1 MTNYKYKIA
10 EVKETLKPT
19 EVDPALIQRIEKT
32 YGPVDME
39 NDFFSANLKTYFK
52 TSSIDTETGSI
63 GHKIIKLASFTDSLE
78 KLYIATN
85 ALSDLVKSPGGKDDA
100 VVVRLYDSLKTVF
113 NSFRTHL
120 RKYYPDQYAAIKD
133 KLDEISSVS
142 SNSGFIS
149 GGEGENH
156 NGPRPKKEAFRASQF
171 AFGKQKKSNYDAYAQ
186 VGYEKVSEGP
196 GATFGPG
203 PSAGPEGVTK
213 NKYVTDFKYK
223 LVGKAG
229 AQRAAQGLPAKQ
241 IKEEDTN
248 VEQYLQ
254 DISVSNP
261 DNKKFI
267 ASRLMGFDE
276 LERKL
281 NQLLPLLQQAKHE
294 TMDYYRQKPES
305 FGIVYGTDLANDYL
319 NDLIELFKK

>member
-1 MTNYKYKIA
+1 MAKYKYKIA
-10 EVKETLKPT
+10 EAKETLKAT

-32 YGPVDME
+32 YGPVDMV
-39 NDFFSANLKTYFK
+39 NDFFSSDLKTYFK
-52 TSSIDTETGSI
+52 ATDVDPETGAVNSQV
-63 GHKIIKLASFTDSLE
+63 IKLASFTDSLE
-78 KLYIATN
+78 KLYTATT

-100 VVVRLYDSLKTVF
+100 IVVKLYDSLKTVF

-133 KLDEISSVS
+133 KLDEISTIS
-142 SNSGFIS
+142 STSGFTS

-156 NGPRPKKEAFRASQF
+156 TGPSPRKSTYGAYTQAGFKK
-171 AFGKQKKSNYDAYAQ
+171 
-186 VGYEKVSEGP
+186 VTEGP
-196 GATFGPG
+196 GATMGPG
-203 PSAGPEGVTK
+203 PAASETGVK
-213 NKYVTDFKYK
+213 NNTYVKDFKYK
-223 LVGKAG
+223 LVKNS
-229 AQRAAQGLPAKQ
+229 L
-241 IKEEDTN
+241 KEEDTN

-254 DISVSNP
+254 DLNVQNP
-261 DNKKFI
+261 DNKQFI

-276 LERKL
+276 VERKL

>member
-1 MTNYKYKIA
+1 MGNFKFKL
-10 EVKETLKPT
+10 KEEKEILKPK

-52 TSSIDTETGSI
+52 TKSVDPETGSVDSQV
-63 GHKIIKLASFTDSLE
+63 IKLASFTDSLE
-78 KLYIATN
+78 KLYAATE
-85 ALSDLVKSPGGKDDA
+85 ALSALVKSPDGKDDA
-100 VVVRLYDSLKTVF
+100 VVVKSYDDLKTIF
-113 NSFRTHL
+113 NNFRSHL
-120 RKYYPDQYAAIKD
+120 RKYYPDQYEAIKN
-133 KLDEISSVS
+133 KLDEISTIA
-142 SNSGFIS
+142 SNSGFTS
-149 GGEGENH
+149 GGEGENYAT
-156 NGPRPKKEAFRASQF
+156 PF
-171 AFGKQKKSNYDAYAQ
+171 AFSKTKSTKGNYGAYTQAGFKK
-186 VGYEKVSEGP
+186 VTEGP
-196 GATFGPG
+196 GATFGLG
-203 PSAGPEGVTK
+203 PKAK

-241 IKEEDTN
+241 VNEADTN

-254 DISVSNP
+254 DLNVVNP

-276 LERKL
+276 VETKL

-294 TMDYYRQKPES
+294 TMDYYRQNPES
-305 FGIVYGTDLANDYL
+305 FSIVYGTDLANDYL